1 MIALERGIVWLSLQL
16 ASVQQI
22 NDFFGDAQV
31 TAVILGALIA
41 LSGGILGSFL
51 MLRGMTLTSD
61 AISHTVLLG
70 IVLAFII
77 IAAAGAQPEL
87 SSPWLLIGAA
97 AAGVGTVVLTELL
110 HSSGLVKQDAALG
123 LVFPLLFAIAVI
135 FVARY
140 VDDVH
145 LDEDSVMVGEI
156 GVAWANT
163 NSHSF
168 SEYDTIVI
176 TEDDPRAEFVRKC
189 LNCREEGISP
199 RDPGAQFTEECSNC
213 GEYTHAEAYDAGL
226 VDDKPVL
233 VFWPASLTVMLVLF
247 IITLIFVTLF
257 YKELKLSTF
266 DPGLAKSL
274 GFSPGVMLYALM
286 TLVSLVAVGAF
297 EAVGSILVIAF
308 FIIPP
313 AAAYLLTDRLST
325 MLLLSS
331 FIGMLSS
338 WQGYEL
344 AKGNLF
350 GLDLNRLFQGGWNS
364 SISASMVVMMLMLF
378 IITFLV
384 SPKYGLVSG
393 SIRRRKQKQEF
404 EEQVVLGHVY
414 HHSGTPEEA
423 LELKAESLNIH
434 VQWPDK
440 KTRKV
445 LSRLLG
451 KSLVIIDENRMLHLS
466 TGGRKSVE
474 KFWRGNLARQSV
486 NR

>member
-1 MIALERGIVWLSLQL
+1 MMALERGLVWLSLQL

-22 NDFFGDAQV
+22 NDFFGNAQI
-31 TAVILGALIA
+31 TAVILGSLIA
-41 LSGGILGSFL
+41 LSAGILGSFL

-70 IVLAFII
+70 IVLSFII
-77 IAAAGAQPEL
+77 IAAVGARPDL

-110 HSSGLVKQDAALG
+110 HNSGLVKQDAALG

-145 LDEDSVMVGEI
+145 LDEDAVMVGEI

-168 SEYDTIVI
+168 NDYETIVI

-199 RDPGAQFTEECSNC
+199 RDPQARFTEECSNC
-213 GEYTHAEAYDAGL
+213 GEYSHGEAYRAGL
-226 VDDKPVL
+226 VDEKPIL
-233 VFWPASLTVMLVLF
+233 VFWPASITVMLVLL
-247 IITLIFVTLF
+247 IATLIFVTLF

-274 GFSPGVMLYALM
+274 GFRPGVMLYALM

-325 MLLLSS
+325 MLILSS
-331 FIGMLSS
+331 VIGMLSS

-344 AKGNLF
+344 AKGNIL
-350 GLDLNRLFQGGWNS
+350 GLDLNRMFENGWNS
-364 SISASMVVMMLMLF
+364 SISASMVVTMLMLF
-378 IITFLV
+378 ILIFLL
-384 SPKYGLVSG
+384 SPKYGLISG
-393 SIRRRKQKQEF
+393 RIRLRKQKQEF

-414 HHSGTPEEA
+414 HHSGSREEE
-423 LELKAESLNIH
+423 LELQADSLNIH
-434 VQWPDK
+434 VQWPEK

-451 KSLVIIDENRMLHLS
+451 KHWVLIDGNSILHLS
-466 TGGRKSVE
+466 DKGRESVE
-474 KFWRGNLARQSV
+474 NFWRGNLARQTP
-486 NR
+486 N